1 MHRQICHV
9 VGMGEDKRFFRSW
22 LYNPHSKE
30 CIERFWLKLCTDS
43 IVIPCRGSNPQTGH
57 HRDLCSKLG
66 FLYTYIF
73 VNLYLI
79 T

>member
-1 MHRQICHV
+1 MHRQSCHV
-9 VGMGEDKRFFRSW
+9 VGMGEDKRFFCLC
-22 LYNPHSKE
+22 LYNPHRKE
-30 CIERFWLKLCTDS
+30 CIERFWLKLRTDS
-43 IVIPCRGSNPQTGH
+43 IVIPCRGSNPQTGD

-79 T
+79 I